1 MPVPKFN
8 LPKIKKSEERKK
20 WEKVDI
26 IIRVLTGMGYD
37 VIDVKDAVDII
48 ERNHLDKS
56 KFDYPYGSFETFKQH
71 VLAGE
76 YEYDRKSAYV
86 SKEIHEARIQAVKE
100 GKLWVT
106 Y

>member
-1 MPVPKFN
+1 MSVPKLN
-8 LPKIKKSEERKK
+8 TSKHKPSEKREKWKK
-20 WEKVDI
+20 VHI
-26 IIRVLTGMGYD
+26 IVRTLTDMGYD
-37 VIDVKDAVDII
+37 IIDIKDVINII
-48 ERNHLDKS
+48 ERDHLDKS
-56 KFDYPYGSFETFKQH
+56 KFDYPYESFEVFKQH